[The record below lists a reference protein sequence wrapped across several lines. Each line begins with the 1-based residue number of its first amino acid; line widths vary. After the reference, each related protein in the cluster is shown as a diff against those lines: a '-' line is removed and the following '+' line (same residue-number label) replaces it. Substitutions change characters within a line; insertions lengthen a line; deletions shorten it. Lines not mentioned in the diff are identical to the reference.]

1 MSAGLAPARRPAW
14 KHPLVRIAGSAIMLA
29 LLFWVLPFADIRAA
43 LASLPVCVFAVSIAT
58 YLALHLIG
66 IAKWRLV
73 VNTVG
78 AGLPFAGAARAYY
91 WGLFGNMFLPSI
103 VGGDVVRLG
112 LALRTA
118 RSRSGMVLG
127 SVVDRVLDI
136 VGLASVA
143 AIGAVL
149 SPRALDEQSRRI
161 LLGVIAVCA
170 VGGMAGLALV
180 WLVPFGRL
188 PFKVRRKLA
197 PLWQAFRAARG
208 SYPSL
213 VVAFL
218 MSMGLQALLVVMNW
232 LLGLGMGIDVPLY
245 VWLFVWPLAKIS
257 GLAPVTQGG
266 IGVREAAQAV
276 LFAPFG
282 VTAAKAVA
290 VGLVFE
296 VVILSGGLLGGAI
309 AWVLGQRAEHGGAMR
324 DSAARA

>member
-1 MSAGLAPARRPAW
+1 MRTSDAPRRRPPW
-14 KHPLVRIAGSAIMLA
+14 KHPAVRIGGSVGMLA

-43 LASLPVCVFAVSIAT
+43 LASLPVWVFGVAIAT

-66 IAKWRLV
+66 VAKWRVV
-73 VNTVG
+73 VNAVG

-103 VGGDVVRLG
+103 VGGDVVRMG
-112 LALRTA
+112 MAMRTA
-118 RSRSGMVLG
+118 RSRTGLVLG

-149 SPRALDEQSRRI
+149 SPRALDPQSRRV

-170 VGGMAGLALV
+170 VGGIVGLAVV
-180 WLVPFGRL
+180 WFLPFGRL

-208 SYPSL
+208 NVPAL
-213 VVAFL
+213 VLAFV
-218 MSMGLQALLVVMNW
+218 MSMSLQALLVVMNW
-232 LLGLGMGIDVPLY
+232 LLGIGMGIDVPLY

-266 IGVREAAQAV
+266 IGVREAAQAL

-282 VTAAKAVA
+282 VPATTAVA

-296 VVILSGGLLGGAI
+296 VVILAGGLVGGGI
-309 AWVLGQRAEHGGAMR
+309 AWLLGR
-324 DSAARA
+324 DDRRGELRETAARA

>member
-1 MSAGLAPARRPAW
+1 MRKSDAPRRRAPW
-14 KHPLVRIAGSAIMLA
+14 KHPAVRIGGSVAMLA

-43 LASLPVCVFAVSIAT
+43 LVSLPVWVFGVAIAT
-58 YLALHLIG
+58 YLTLHLIG
-66 IAKWRLV
+66 IAKWRVV
-73 VNTVG
+73 VNAVG

-103 VGGDVVRLG
+103 VGGDVVRMG
-112 LALRTA
+112 MAMRTA
-118 RSRSGMVLG
+118 RSRTGLVLG

-149 SPRALDEQSRRI
+149 SPRALDPQSRRV
-161 LLGVIAVCA
+161 LLGVIAVCV
-170 VGGMAGLALV
+170 VGGLVGLAIAWFL
-180 WLVPFGRL
+180 PFGRL

-208 SYPSL
+208 NIPAL
-213 VVAFL
+213 VLAFL
-218 MSMGLQALLVVMNW
+218 MSMSLQTLLVVMNW
-232 LLGLGMGIDVPLY
+232 LLGIGMGIDVPLY

-266 IGVREAAQAV
+266 IGVREAAQAL

-282 VTAAKAVA
+282 VPAATAVA

-296 VVILSGGLLGGAI
+296 VVILSGGLIGGGI
-309 AWVLGQRAEHGGAMR
+309 AWVMGQDERRRAMQGN
-324 DSAARA
+324 AARA